1 MEICSICGQENTN
14 NNRFCQECGNP
25 YPSKINEKEL
35 SSTITATS
43 PESTPVAPKTRTKM
57 NGKNKV
63 IFVII
68 AALAIILMGTHFF
81 IQQSIDPYKQLSNA
95 DRAFVAKD
103 SKAFLSYF
111 SMHEEV
117 ITDDESFYEFIKKE
131 DWTNSIS
138 PAIKEMIRSIEKGTY
153 SSPIQDQEGNNLI
166 SVVDEKY
173 LLFYKKIKVQL
184 EPIKV
189 TASSSVPNAEV
200 TLPNDE
206 TITLAEGS
214 DTSLGSFTPGVHT
227 FNVLVTD
234 DIFEQT
240 YERNDTIIGDGSN
253 AYELVFDF
261 SDQKID
267 VTSDYD
273 DAIIWIDGKS
283 TKKTAEQIKLYNVPT
298 DGTVKL
304 QAIANVDGKEK
315 KSEIVAVENT
325 EVHLAFSDVQAKIK
339 AEEVAKEKKQAMEDF
354 AYEYEDSARQ
364 MYYDFRNSYYSALT
378 NGDFSY
384 VSDYFADGTQLKDD
398 YREFVLEHNDFD
410 FSYDYD
416 FISNDISSIETVNE
430 NTFNLY
436 SYEVFDFF
444 TSTDDNW
451 HYERQKKYTIKLIND
466 QLKIT
471 GLDDSAKVKKTKITY

>member
-1 MEICSICGQENTN
+1 MEICSICGHENTN

-25 YPSKINEKEL
+25 FPVKAIEKQP
-35 SSTITATS
+35 STIPVPAFEPT
-43 PESTPVAPKTRTKM
+43 PEAPKTRTKG

-63 IFVII
+63 IFGLL
-68 AALAIILMGTHFF
+68 ATLAILILGTHFF
-81 IQQSIDPYKQLSNA
+81 IQNVIDPYKQLSKA

-103 SKAFLSYF
+103 SEAFLSYF
-111 SMHEEV
+111 SMPEDV
-117 ITDDESFYEFIKKE
+117 ITDDESFYDFMKEE

-153 SSPIQDQEGNNLI
+153 SNPIEDQQGNHLI

-189 TASSSVPNAEV
+189 TASSSVPNAQI

-206 TITLAEGS
+206 TMTLAEGS
-214 DTSLGSFTPGVHT
+214 DTSLGSFTPGIFT

-234 DIFEQT
+234 DLAEQT
-240 YERNDTIIGDGSN
+240 YERSDTIVGNGNN
-253 AYELVFDF
+253 AYELVLDY
-261 SDQKID
+261 SDQKIT
-267 VTSDYD
+267 VSSDYD

-283 TKKTAEQIKLYNVPT
+283 SKKTAEQLKLYNVPT

-304 QAIANVDGKEK
+304 QAIATADGKEK
-315 KSEIVAVENT
+315 KSEIVAVDDT

-339 AEEVAKEKKQAMEDF
+339 AEKAEQDKKQAMADF
-354 AYEYEDSARQ
+354 TYEYEDLARQ
-364 MYYDFRNSYYSALT
+364 TFYDFRDSYYYALSYA
-378 NGDFSY
+378 DFSY
-384 VSDYFADGTQLKDD
+384 VSNYFADGTKLKDD
-398 YREFVLEHNDFD
+398 YREFVVEHNDFD
-410 FSYDYD
+410 FSYEYD
-416 FISNDISSIETVNE
+416 FISNDIASIETVNE

-451 HYERQKKYTIKLIND
+451 HYERQKKYTLKLINN

-471 GLDDSAKVKKTKITY
+471 GLDDSEKVKKTKITY